1 MTGIGF
7 WPIIIARYSKG
18 VTDVVNKQRN
28 ECTMQLKLVNDTLV
42 KLTSK
47 RFAAEGVTF
56 SQIEYL
62 GYLVVQG
69 RPVPLKEL
77 ERTFKVSQPTVAGI
91 VKRLRQKGLIVLEQD
106 PQNYKSK
113 TARLT
118 TAGTALFEQ
127 AEAKRLAF
135 ERKLYHD
142 FSAADLAKLQELLT
156 RLYTNLTED

>member
-1 MTGIGF
+1 ME
-7 WPIIIARYSKG
+7 
-18 VTDVVNKQRN
+18 NKQHN

-42 KLTSK
+42 KLTGK
-47 RFAAEGVTF
+47 QFAAEGVTF

-62 GYLVVQG
+62 GYLVRQE

-118 TAGTALFEQ
+118 AAGTDLFNQ
-127 AEAKRLAF
+127 AEVKRLAF
-135 ERKLYHD
+135 EEKLYHD
-142 FSAADLAKLQELLT
+142 FSATDLAKLQELLT
-156 RLYTNLTED
+156 RLYTNLTEG

>member
-1 MTGIGF
+1 M
-7 WPIIIARYSKG
+7 
-18 VTDVVNKQRN
+18 
-28 ECTMQLKLVNDTLV
+28 
-42 KLTSK
+42 
-47 RFAAEGVTF
+47 
-56 SQIEYL
+56 
-62 GYLVVQG
+62 
-69 RPVPLKEL
+69 
-77 ERTFKVSQPTVAGI
+77 AGI

-118 TAGTALFEQ
+118 AAGTALFEQ